1 MQGEKS
7 KLIIWGI
14 ILFVVIVII
23 IISILLGNREIENEF
38 DTLHD
43 NLTNEYYYSEVYDY
57 NLYQS
62 VYQVIFNYYIA
73 LNNRDN
79 YQLSLLLLDEYKNR
93 YYITSD
99 NLNDYIEEYYGQFI
113 YRITDI
119 QCYKN
124 SYFSIYYVEGSYAQE
139 LLDSQQNE
147 IVVKDLVFFDLTKGT
162 YAILPILDVNLTFED
177 VVLEY
182 NLAQYN
188 TLISDNNFNLIQNVS
203 VSDFQKA
210 SSYFGEFLNL
220 LYTDCSAAYS
230 LVGENT
236 KDIYS
241 SMEEFQSVCNL
252 YTSQYQSVTI
262 EDYQVSNVSGYTVII
277 VEDNYNVRYQFQI
290 QSVKD
295 YSVDMDLN

>member
-7 KLIIWGI
+7 KLIIWGT

-23 IISILLGNREIENEF
+23 IISILLGNREIENEL

-57 NLYQS
+57 NSYLS
-62 VYQVIFNYYIA
+62 VYQAIFNYYIA
-73 LNNRDN
+73 LNNQDN
-79 YQLSLLLLDEYKNR
+79 YQLSLLLLNEYKNR
-93 YYITSD
+93 YTITSD
-99 NLNDYIEEYYGQFI
+99 NLNDYIEEYYEQFI

-139 LLDSQQNE
+139 LLDSQRNE
-147 IVVKDLVFFDLTKGT
+147 TVVKDLVFFDLAKGT

-182 NLAQYN
+182 NLSQYN
-188 TLISDNNFNLIQNVS
+188 TLISDNDFNMIQSVF

-210 SSYFGEFLNL
+210 SSYFGEFLNF

-230 LVGENT
+230 LIGENT
-236 KDIYS
+236 KVIYE
-241 SMEEFQSVCNL
+241 SMEEFQSVCDA
-252 YTSQYQSVTI
+252 YTSQYLSATI
-262 EDYQVSNVSGYTVII
+262 KDYQVSYVNGYTVITI
-277 VEDNYNVRYQFQI
+277 EDNYNVSYRFQI

-295 YSVDMDLN
+295 YYVDIDLN